1 MGFQPLLTYERNRL
15 TENTFFGA
23 LSVYQSG
30 RVIHQIG
37 RNPLVYARSL
47 LKPFY
52 TRPYAKVLSDLS
64 SQQKAI
70 VLSSH
75 NGSPSHVKMARSLLS
90 KEQET
95 LLLTPESEPLMPE
108 VHYKFSSTPTA
119 PTSVSTPTAPTST
132 PTSVSTPTAPTST
145 PTSVSTPPTPTP
157 TPTPTLTATP
167 TKWIHN
173 SSGHHAGIV
182 LGLIRSNVSPL
193 NYTHKSH
200 VVFQN
205 LKAEIA
211 RALGGGYQLEKLA
224 KDGDGLPT
232 LAMKLNDITKIYSY
246 LSETKDQDWI
256 WSGFVSEPYFIG
268 GEGRLDTAINRM
280 GRGELIAKEGADGL
294 LAVSSSAKGHWSFTI
309 KMAHGWDTRPTWL
322 IARSI
327 LKRFGFDL
335 PSLKEPSGQKVVV
348 NPQIESLQTL

>member
-108 VHYKFSSTPTA
+108 VHYKFSSTPPA
-119 PTSVSTPTAPTST
+119 PTPTPTPT
-132 PTSVSTPTAPTST
+132 PAPTST
-145 PTSVSTPPTPTP
+145 PTSVSTPPASRLVSTSVSTPP
-157 TPTPTLTATP
+157 APTLTATP

-335 PSLKEPSGQKVVV
+335 PSLKESSGQKVVV